1 MYQWKVKVSSAFH
14 DMRHGLNLYR
24 FLCVPHRSQGFFFP
38 GASRSEGFNVCNKIR
53 QTCASIV
60 IILCVSPALII
71 VSESF
76 MIVSYSIKYQ
86 CPGVTVPKCRRF
98 WRALICLLI
107 PRSCDFISYA
117 KMKPKKF
124 VWNFYELQ
132 LPFNTHG
139 INWRSFGPRVARS
152 PAVGVA
158 MSCMRKY
165 EEIVCHHAIITVS
178 LMGVKE
184 EVPYKQN
191 MAVASNYQTCQK
203 MKTYL

>member
-117 KMKPKKF
+117 KMKPKKLCGISMSYSYHSTHMALTEGHL
-124 VWNFYELQ
+124 VHESQGRLLWV
-132 LPFNTHG
+132 LPC
-139 INWRSFGPRVARS
+139 
-152 PAVGVA
+152 PA
-158 MSCMRKY
+158 
-165 EEIVCHHAIITVS
+165 
-178 LMGVKE
+178 
-184 EVPYKQN
+184 
-191 MAVASNYQTCQK
+191 
-203 MKTYL
+203 